1 MSATPD
7 RPDRRQTADNPAVVV
22 AGDALVDLAP
32 ARTADGAAAF
42 QPRPGGSCLN
52 VAAGLGRLGVPTALL
67 ARISD
72 DHFGDLL
79 RAHLAASG
87 TRLTHVLPT
96 SDPTTLA
103 AVRLREDGSAA
114 YSFHAGGAA
123 DRGLRSE
130 HLAALPDDGALPP
143 GAALHLG
150 SLGLL
155 LEPLASTLDGLVRR
169 EAGRRLV
176 SLDPNVRPD
185 LVTDRAAYLRRFAEW
200 VALADVVKAS
210 DEDLAWLHPGEPY
223 EAVADRWLASGAG
236 LVLITFG
243 SRGAWAVGRDASVHV
258 PAPAVEVVDT
268 VGAGDAFTAGAL
280 ARLHHTGRLSR
291 EGVDGLGAGE
301 LARLVSYAVEIAAD
315 TCTRAGAQP
324 PYRRD
329 GVPVPS

>member
-1 MSATPD
+1 MSASPD
-7 RPDRRQTADNPAVVV
+7 RPRTTDQPAVVV
-22 AGDALVDLAP
+22 AGDALVDLTP
-32 ARTADGAAAF
+32 THTADGAAAYR
-42 QPRPGGSCLN
+42 PLPGGSCLN

-79 RAHLAASG
+79 RAHLTASG

-103 AVRLREDGSAA
+103 AVRLRDDGSAA

-123 DRGLRSE
+123 DRGLRPE
-130 HLAALPDDGALPP
+130 HLADLPDGGALPP
-143 GAALHLG
+143 GTALHLG
-150 SLGLL
+150 SLGLQ
-155 LEPLASTLDGLVRR
+155 LEPLATTLDGLLRR

-176 SLDPNVRPD
+176 SLDPNVRPG
-185 LVTDRAAYLRRFAEW
+185 LITDRAAYLRRFAEW

-210 DEDLAWLHPGEPY
+210 DDDLAWLHPGEPY
-223 EAVADRWLASGAG
+223 EAVAERWLASGAG

-243 SRGAWAVGRDASVHV
+243 ARGAWAAGREADVHV
-258 PAPAVEVVDT
+258 PAPSVEVVDT
-268 VGAGDAFTAGAL
+268 VGAGDAFTAGTL
-280 ARLHHTGRLSR
+280 AHLCHTGRLSR
-291 EGVDGLGAGE
+291 EGIDGLGAGG
-301 LARLVSYAVEIAAD
+301 LARLLSYAVEIAAD

-329 GVPVPS
+329 GVPASA